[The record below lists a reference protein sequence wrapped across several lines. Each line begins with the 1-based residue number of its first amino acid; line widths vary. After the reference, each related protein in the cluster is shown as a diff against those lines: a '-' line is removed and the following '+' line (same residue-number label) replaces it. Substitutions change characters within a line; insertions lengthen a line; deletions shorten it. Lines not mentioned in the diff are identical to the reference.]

1 MKYEKLSQYAKRHS
15 VTYRTAWNRFKAG
28 KIPGAFVGENSNQI
42 LVPIVGQTALEDK
55 NKVAIYCR
63 VSSSENKTNLQA
75 QAERL
80 TAFATAK
87 GYTIVAVVKEVG
99 SGVNDKRKKLQAL
112 LQDESWGT
120 LLVEHKDRLTRFGFN
135 YFTTLL
141 DNLGKQVEVV
151 NIAEDN
157 SSDLMQ
163 DLVSVIYSF
172 SARMYGLRRSKRKTE
187 AIIKCLTEQENLS

>member
-28 KIPGAFVGENSNQI
+28 KIQGATIKENTSLI
-42 LVPIVGQTALEDK
+42 LVPVEDAGIAPDK

-63 VSSSENKTNLQA
+63 VSSSENKSNLVS

-80 TAFATAK
+80 TSFAIAK
-87 GYTIVAVVKEVG
+87 GYTIVSVVKEIG
-99 SGVNDKRKKLQAL
+99 SGVNDSRKKLQAL
-112 LQDESWGT
+112 LQDDSWGT

-135 YFTTLL
+135 YFTILL
-141 DNLGKQVEVV
+141 ENSGRKIEVV
-151 NIAEDN
+151 NQAEDN

-187 AIIKCLTEQENLS
+187 EIIKCLTEQENP